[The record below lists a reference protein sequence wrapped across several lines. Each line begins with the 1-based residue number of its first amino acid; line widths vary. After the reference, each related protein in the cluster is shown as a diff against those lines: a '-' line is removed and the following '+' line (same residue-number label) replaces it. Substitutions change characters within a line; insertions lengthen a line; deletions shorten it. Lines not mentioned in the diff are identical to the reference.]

1 MVKFLLDA
9 SAVLIQSVASE
20 VHDVEGIHDRPC
32 AGEFFGGGALKTS
45 ESIHR
50 NDLDALTPRIGLVG
64 QPGFE
69 GLRPAWSGPGS

>member
-9 SAVLIQSVASE
+9 SAVLIQGVASE
-20 VHDVEGIHDRPC
+20 VHDLEGIHDRPC
-32 AGEFFGGGALKTS
+32 AGEFFGGALKTS